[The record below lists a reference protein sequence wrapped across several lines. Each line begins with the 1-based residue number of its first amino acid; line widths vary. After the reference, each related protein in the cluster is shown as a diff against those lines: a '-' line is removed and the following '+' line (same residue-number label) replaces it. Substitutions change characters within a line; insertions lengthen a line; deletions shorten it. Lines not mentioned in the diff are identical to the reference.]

1 MWVRGDSLASGTGT
15 TRTRPPRAFRG
26 DWFVGGDLISI
37 DQDGYVTHRGRAD
50 DAIKVKG
57 KWLSPQEVESCL
69 LEHEA
74 VKECAVV
81 AFEDDDG
88 LLKPTAFVVAS
99 AATSR
104 KPSCN
109 STSSIGSN
117 RTNTRGEW
125 YSSIE
130 LPQTHLGKVDRGA
143 LKRLAGP

>member
-1 MWVRGDSLASGTGT
+1 M
-15 TRTRPPRAFRG
+15 
-26 DWFVGGDLISI
+26 
-37 DQDGYVTHRGRAD
+37 
-50 DAIKVKG
+50 KG

-99 AATSR
+99 APLSEAELKQHVLDR
-104 KPSCN
+104 LEPYKHPRRV
-109 STSSIGSN
+109 IFV
-117 RTNTRGEW
+117 E
-125 YSSIE
+125 E

-143 LKRLAGP
+143 LKRLAGTSRLASS